1 MTGPLRILAVTAR
14 LVRVPMRRP
23 LHTSVSRVT
32 EAPLVLID
40 LDTEEGITGRTYIFC
55 YLESAGHA
63 VIALIRSLTPLLAG
77 KPAEP
82 AAVGGSCTPIAGMP
96 SR

>member
-1 MTGPLRILAVTAR
+1 MTGPLRTRAVTAR

-23 LHTSVSRVT
+23 LHTSASRVT

-63 VIALIRSLTPLLAG
+63 VIALIRSLTPLGLLRRSD
-77 KPAEP
+77 
-82 AAVGGSCTPIAGMP
+82 AVLDRRLCVVV
-96 SR
+96 RL